1 MEDNIVEEIVN
12 ELTNLVV
19 SVQDTVV
26 SVQDTVVSVQ
36 DTVAT
41 VQDTV
46 VSVQDTNNK
55 KQYIPNSFE
64 FISNPE
70 KKSLLNQVNELL
82 HINKYPHNKLI
93 FVYSGPKVG
102 STSIVSSLRI
112 FGPNKFSIIHI
123 HDEEMLKVL
132 GHINGITVN
141 EIILYNKYIGKQVY
155 VIDVYRSP
163 IERKISA
170 YFEKIGAYHF
180 NNTDENVNKYNIE
193 RVINRFNKILPYLA
207 RGDHFIDKYNI
218 NIPRHFDYN
227 NKYLLVVENGISYIK
242 LRLKDS
248 HIWGSILTNI
258 LGHKIEIIK
267 DYETTNKTIKDL
279 YLTFKSEYKIPKNL
293 LVDIMKCSYLNYY
306 YSPSELNEY
315 YCQWITK
322 STIDFVSYTEEQY
335 KIYNEITM
343 DNSHIDYVQLNHY
356 MDEGCSC
363 KACDIKRTIIANK
376 LLNNLSLSN
385 NEQIKHEEAKN
396 QLISKRVNTV
406 NKINKINYI
415 IKNMPPPRLK
425 RGKDFKQDMSN
436 IVNGKTRF

>member
-1 MEDNIVEEIVN
+1 MEDNIVEEILN

-19 SVQDTVV
+19 SVQDTVSIT
-26 SVQDTVVSVQ
+26 SVQDTVSDASGQDTVSDASVQ
-36 DTVAT
+36 DTVT
-41 VQDTV
+41 K
-46 VSVQDTNNK
+46 N
-55 KQYIPNSFE
+55 QYTPNSFE

-70 KKSLLNQVNELL
+70 KISLLNQVNELL
-82 HINKYPHNKLI
+82 HINKFPHNKLI

-207 RGDHFIDKYNI
+207 LGDHFIDKYNI
-218 NIPRHFDYN
+218 NIPQHFDYN

-267 DYETTNKTIKDL
+267 DYETTNKPIKDL
-279 YLTFKSEYKIPKNL
+279 YLKFKSEYKIPKNL
-293 LVDIMKCSYLNYY
+293 LVDIMKCRYLNYY
-306 YSPSELNEY
+306 YSPNELNEY
-315 YCQWITK
+315 YCQWSIL
-322 STIDFVSYTEEQY
+322 STTDFVSYTEEQH

-356 MDEGCSC
+356 IDEGCSC

-376 LLNNLSLSN
+376 LLNNVLLSN
-385 NEQIKHEEAKN
+385 NAQIKHEESKN
-396 QLISKRVNTV
+396 QLIAKRVTV
-406 NKINKINYI
+406 ANNINKINNI

-425 RGKDFKQDMSN
+425 RGKDYKQDMSN

>member
-12 ELTNLVV
+12 ELTNLV
-19 SVQDTVV
+19 
-26 SVQDTVVSVQ
+26 
-36 DTVAT
+36 AT

-46 VSVQDTNNK
+46 IATIQDTVIATVQDTVIVTVQDTVVK
-55 KQYIPNSFE
+55 KQYTPNSFE

-70 KKSLLNQVNELL
+70 KISLLNQVNDLL
-82 HINKYPHNKLI
+82 HINKFPDNKLI

-163 IERKISA
+163 IERKIST

-207 RGDHFIDKYNI
+207 KGDHFIDKYNI
-218 NIPRHFDYN
+218 NIPEYFDYN

-267 DYETTNKTIKDL
+267 DYETTNKPIKDL
-279 YLTFKSEYKIPKNL
+279 YLKFKSEYKIPKNL

-322 STIDFVSYTEEQY
+322 STTDFVSYTKEQY
-335 KIYNEITM
+335 KIYEEITIE
-343 DNSHIDYVQLNHY
+343 NSHNDYIQVNHY

-363 KACDIKRTIIANK
+363 NACKIKRNTIANK
-376 LLNNLSLSN
+376 ILNNVSLSN
-385 NEQIKHEEAKN
+385 NEQIKHEEVKN
-396 QLISKRVNTV
+396 QLIAKRVTV
-406 NKINKINYI
+406 ANKINKINYI

>member
-1 MEDNIVEEIVN
+1 MEDNIVEQIVN
-12 ELTNLVV
+12 ELTNTIV
-19 SVQDTVV
+19 SVQDTAVA
-26 SVQDTVVSVQ
+26 SVQDTVI
-36 DTVAT
+36 AT

-46 VSVQDTNNK
+46 IK
-55 KQYIPNSFE
+55 KQYTPNSFE
-64 FISNPE
+64 FISNPD
-70 KKSLLNQVNELL
+70 KISLLNQVNELL
-82 HINKYPHNKLI
+82 HINKFPHNKLI

-163 IERKISA
+163 IERKIST

-207 RGDHFIDKYNI
+207 IGDHFIDKYNI
-218 NIPRHFDYN
+218 NIPHFFDYN

-248 HIWGSILTNI
+248 HIWGSILTNL
-258 LGHKIEIIK
+258 LGHKIEIVK
-267 DYETTNKTIKDL
+267 DYETNNKPIKDL
-279 YLTFKSEYKIPKNL
+279 YLKFKSQYKIPKNL
-293 LVDIMKCSYLNYY
+293 LVEIMKCKYLNYY

-322 STIDFVSYTEEQY
+322 STINFISYNEEQY
-335 KIYNEITM
+335 KIYEDLTM
-343 DNSHIDYVQLNHY
+343 ENSHIDYIQINHY
-356 MDEGCSC
+356 MDEGCLC

-376 LLNNLSLSN
+376 ILDNVLISTNA
-385 NEQIKHEEAKN
+385 QIKHEESKN
-396 QLISKRVNTV
+396 QLIAKRVTV
-406 NKINKINYI
+406 ANKINKINNI
-415 IKNMPPPRLK
+415 IKNMPAPQVK
-425 RGKDFKQDMSN
+425 RGKNFKQDMSN
-436 IVNGKTRF
+436 IVKGNIRF